1 MINQKLNQKHWQKK
15 IEKVKNKNSR
25 EPKNDLC
32 EELLVVFSLL
42 QTNIISCAIRS
53 PSFL

>member
-1 MINQKLNQKHWQKK
+1 MINQKKTLAKK
-15 IEKVKNKNSR
+15 REKVKNKNSR
-25 EPKNDLC
+25 EAKNDMC

-53 PSFL
+53 PSFH